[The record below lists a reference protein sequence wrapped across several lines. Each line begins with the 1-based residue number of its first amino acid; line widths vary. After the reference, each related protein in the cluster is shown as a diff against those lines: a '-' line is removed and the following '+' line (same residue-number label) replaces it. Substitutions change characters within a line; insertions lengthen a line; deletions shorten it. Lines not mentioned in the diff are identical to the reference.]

1 MKKTV
6 TLTIALLLVLPLS
19 WSQESGG
26 AHTSSPGAESSR
38 LKPPAPGQKLR
49 VAFVLTERAVMI
61 DFAGPWEVFQDVMLT
76 PTSAEMNHPFELY
89 TVSDSTEPIHA
100 SDGMKIVPDYT
111 FDNAPAPNIV
121 VIPAQAGRSP
131 KMLDWVRR
139 MTQKSDVV
147 MSVCTGAFVLA
158 DAGLL
163 NGKNA
168 TTHHLS
174 YNRLHDRYPQITVER
189 GMRYVQSD
197 PVLFTAG
204 GLSSG
209 IDLALHIV
217 DLYFGRQVAQD
228 TANMMEYEGKG
239 WTGDGKA
246 LAEFPVPKPVAYA
259 SDALTDGV
267 LGRWEGTIHT
277 SDGTFRVVL
286 HIWADK
292 DGVLHGA
299 GDSVDDNAY
308 GLALSSVSLRGNDF
322 TFALPEASGSFAGKF
337 DATAVAIRGTWS
349 QHGVKGDMDLHRP
362 AKPAETAAK

>member
-1 MKKTV
+1 MKQSF
-6 TLTIALLLVLPLS
+6 ALMFAVLFLVPLS
-19 WSQESGG
+19 WSQQAGVPR
-26 AHTSSPGAESSR
+26 SSSAPPGSPR

-49 VAFVLTERAVMI
+49 VAFVLTDDAVMI

-76 PTSAEMNHPFELY
+76 PTSAEMDHPFELY
-89 TVSDSTEPIHA
+89 TVSDSTSAIRA
-100 SDGMKIVPDYT
+100 SDGMKILPDYT
-111 FDNAPAPNIV
+111 FENAPVPNIV
-121 VIPAQAGRSP
+121 VIPAQGGRSP

-139 MTQKSDVV
+139 MTHESDVV

-163 NGKNA
+163 DGKNA

-174 YNRLHDRYPQITVER
+174 YNRLHDRHPQVTVER

-239 WTGDGKA
+239 WMGDGKA
-246 LAEFPVPKPVAYA
+246 TAEFAVPKPTTYA
-259 SDALTDGV
+259 SDSVREGA

-277 SDGTFRVVL
+277 FDGDLRVVL

-292 DGVLHGA
+292 DGTLHGA
-299 GDSVDDNAY
+299 ADSVDDNAY
-308 GLALSSVSLRGNDF
+308 GLALSAVTLREGDF
-322 TFALPEASGSFAGKF
+322 SFRVPNVMGSFAGKL
-337 DATAVAIRGTWS
+337 DAAASGIAGTWS
-349 QHGVKGDMDLHRP
+349 QHGVHAQMELHRP
-362 AKPAETAAK
+362 PKAPKAAGT